1 MTAITLTYQAIQ
13 HRVKSFN
20 IPKVNWKVVY
30 CLGMVLFLAMLV
42 FYVYL
47 VNEMTRSVYV
57 IKNYEKEISVLLGE
71 NKKLEAH
78 FTKTNLLG
86 KITDKARELSFEKTT
101 NIKYMQIL
109 ESSLAKVP
117 TVKPSRIL
125 D

>member
-1 MTAITLTYQAIQ
+1 MTTVSLSYRAIGNKITSVHLP
-13 HRVKSFN
+13 R
-20 IPKVNWKVVY
+20 IPWRIVY
-30 CLGMVLFLAMLV
+30 CLGIALSVGMLV

-57 IKNYEKEISVLLGE
+57 IKNYEKEITVLLGE

-86 KITDKARELSFEKTT
+86 KMTDKARELSFEKTT
-101 NIKYMQIL
+101 NIKYVQIL

-117 TVKPSRIL
+117 QNYQR
-125 D
+125 